1 MTTDEIPGTENAPIP
16 VSTTWQAIERPW
28 FTVGADAVQL
38 LRDGAEAF
46 PAMLSAIAK
55 AEREIL
61 LEMYWVA
68 PDTCGALF
76 RDALTER
83 AKAGVTVRVIWDSIG
98 SLGTNESW
106 WQPLVAAGGD
116 VREYH
121 ALLSLTKKLELD
133 RIERRDHRKLLVC
146 DGVIGFTGG
155 INLSNQWMPVDQ
167 GGEGWRDDNVAVK
180 GPAVTEL
187 RALFYE
193 TWRRITRQPRPKD
206 VPLFPRHRAR
216 PVWVLA
222 NNWRRRRSIRRE
234 YVVRIANAK
243 RSVDIANSYFVPDG
257 GVRRALFRAVA
268 RGVRVR
274 VLVPA
279 RGDVPIVQF
288 AVEALFDQLL
298 RHGVEV
304 YAIPGPILHSK
315 VAIVDDEFATIGSY
329 NLDERSWRKNLEV
342 NLAVE
347 DAPFA
352 RYVREWFEH
361 DLDTAVRVDLT
372 SWRGRSTV
380 RRGAEWV
387 AFALRKLW

>member
-1 MTTDEIPGTENAPIP
+1 MSTFEIPSTVGEPVP
-16 VSTTWQAIERPW
+16 VSTTAQAMDRPW
-28 FTVGADAVQL
+28 FQVGADAVKL

-46 PAMLSAIAK
+46 PAMLGAIAK
-55 AEREIL
+55 AEHEVL
-61 LEMYWVA
+61 LEMYWVGA
-68 PDTCGALF
+68 DTCGTMF

-83 AKAGVTVRVIWDSIG
+83 AKAGVKVRVIWDSIG

-106 WQPLVAAGGD
+106 WQPLVDAGGD

-121 ALLSLTKKLELD
+121 ALLLLTKKLELA
-133 RIERRDHRKLLVC
+133 RIERRDHRKLLVV
-146 DGVIGFTGG
+146 DEGIGFTGG
-155 INLSNQWMPVDQ
+155 INLSNQWLPVDQ
-167 GGEGWRDDNVAVK
+167 GGEGWRDDAVAVK

-193 TWRRITRQPRPKD
+193 TWRRITREPRLKD
-206 VPLFPRHRAR
+206 VPLFPRHRSR

-234 YVVRIANAK
+234 YVVRIARAK

-315 VAIVDDEFATIGSY
+315 IAIVDDEFATIGSY

-361 DLDTAVRVDLT
+361 DLKTAIRIDLT
-372 SWRGRSTV
+372 TWRARSTV